1 VKQPRHWTNPRS
13 AIRQRYQGC
22 RILVVDD
29 DPLNQ
34 EVAQVQLEAVGL
46 VVDAAA
52 DGAEAVAMA
61 RETCYALILMDMQ
74 MPKLGGLDAT
84 RQIRQLAGYAQTPIL
99 AMTANVFVEDKAH
112 CLEAGMNDFLM
123 KPYAPEVLFALVLQW
138 LNQKPAAGSALPRN
152 PVAS

>member
-1 VKQPRHWTNPRS
+1 M
-13 AIRQRYQGC
+13 
-22 RILVVDD
+22 VDD